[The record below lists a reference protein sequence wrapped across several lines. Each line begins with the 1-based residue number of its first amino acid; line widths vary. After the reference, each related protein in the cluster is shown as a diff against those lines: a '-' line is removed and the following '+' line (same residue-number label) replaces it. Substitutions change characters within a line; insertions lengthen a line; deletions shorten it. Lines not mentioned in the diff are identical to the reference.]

1 MTKKWYSILDSV
13 KFSIALLLIGSLF
26 TGIGNMS
33 VTGEVLK
40 TALEILQFLGKEI
53 KEIFPLAV
61 VINYIGKTHKDV
73 TAVIGGIFCYIAFN
87 VVTMFAAS
95 TSFNAAYYYNTIG
108 IEHNSLSPLNLGI
121 CASIITIVVVVVT
134 YRISRK
140 RFNYGILQFIDN
152 DVWFFILALLLTVL
166 CGIGTCAVAPRFIS
180 FFQRGLR
187 FISKNNTNPALL
199 FVYGVVDKM
208 LQLLGIDNITK
219 QQFLF
224 DTLGGTWVNNA
235 DVSITGDVSI
245 WTAQVVT
252 GAVGKAV
259 GKFITPSYIVNI
271 FSIPSLILAFFF
283 NITDKMDKRRVLGL
297 VIIGIVASF
306 LTGSSLPLEYVLLF
320 TAPLLLTI
328 HILLTGSIY
337 MIMAIE
343 GIYLGYQ
350 YTGDVTS
357 MCMGNIIDLISYFN
371 NVDFHNMALK
381 LIVFGAIYFVL
392 YQIITF
398 VYYRVLALDFLEP
411 DVRKIEIRKII
422 NALGGLNNIKMV
434 TSSILSITVV
444 LNDKEAIKVDQLV
457 ENKAFKVKERYFGYV
472 ISFGPS
478 SASIC
483 HKIKKELKN
492 YEYCLKYG
500 NK

>member
-1 MTKKWYSILDSV
+1 
-13 KFSIALLLIGSLF
+13 
-26 TGIGNMS
+26 
-33 VTGEVLK
+33 
-40 TALEILQFLGKEI
+40 
-53 KEIFPLAV
+53 
-61 VINYIGKTHKDV
+61 
-73 TAVIGGIFCYIAFN
+73 
-87 VVTMFAAS
+87 
-95 TSFNAAYYYNTIG
+95 
-108 IEHNSLSPLNLGI
+108 
-121 CASIITIVVVVVT
+121 
-134 YRISRK
+134 
-140 RFNYGILQFIDN
+140 
-152 DVWFFILALLLTVL
+152 
-166 CGIGTCAVAPRFIS
+166 
-180 FFQRGLR
+180 
-187 FISKNNTNPALL
+187 
-199 FVYGVVDKM
+199 
-208 LQLLGIDNITK
+208 
-219 QQFLF
+219 
-224 DTLGGTWVNNA
+224 
-235 DVSITGDVSI
+235 
-245 WTAQVVT
+245 
-252 GAVGKAV
+252 
-259 GKFITPSYIVNI
+259 
-271 FSIPSLILAFFF
+271 
-283 NITDKMDKRRVLGL
+283 MDKRRVLGL